1 MGRFGGEALEPHWWV
16 NGEWE
21 RGAAMKLSI
30 DTRKCWRS
38 YQLLSKAVKRE
49 SSAALIVANLGETGK
64 TNAQVV
70 IECQVFMR
78 HALN

>member
-1 MGRFGGEALEPHWWV
+1 
-16 NGEWE
+16 
-21 RGAAMKLSI
+21 MKLSI